1 MSYIRNNIEI
11 EGVNN
16 GENINYGSYVL
27 NHWENG
33 PIFLPKSKGKI
44 KYLTKVII
52 ELNSIE
58 GKVITTAAGRVL
70 SIYGRKL
77 YTLIYSEKSHDRS
90 QKTYLDLP
98 FLAYVYLPPEVDEYT
113 NLEVSVSDA
122 FFEVIDNRKVYS
134 HVLYLIKFDKK
145 EKEEIENDDVKFNI
159 NDSNNNQLT
168 ISDLEKMIMESPLK
182 DILKNNLTKS
192 KNEVLEEENIE
203 SFNIDYK
210 EENDDEKTEAIIEEV
225 TKGEDYTPESIK
237 YEEEN

>member
-11 EGVNN
+11 EGVSNR
-16 GENINYGSYVL
+16 ENINYGSYVL

-58 GKVITTAAGRVL
+58 GKIITTAAGRVL

-98 FLAYVYLPPEVDEYT
+98 FLAYVYLPPEVDEYV

-145 EKEEIENDDVKFNI
+145 EKEEIENDNVKFNI

-182 DILKNNLTKS
+182 DILKNNLNES
-192 KNEVLEEENIE
+192 KNEVLEEENVE
-203 SFNIDYK
+203 SFSLDY
-210 EENDDEKTEAIIEEV
+210 DDEKMEDIIEEV
-225 TKGEDYTPESIK
+225 TNDEDDIPYNIN